1 MNPWALVTP
10 SNRGIGLQLA
20 RRILQ
25 ITSIPVVATA
35 RKDLD
40 RTREQLCQ
48 GLPDNVEG
56 RLSVLRLDVLGRHV
70 CTRN

>member
-10 SNRGIGLQLA
+10 ANRGIGLQLA

-25 ITSIPVVATA
+25 TTSIPVVATA

-40 RTREQLCQ
+40 RTKEQLCQ
-48 GLPDNVEG
+48 GLPDDVEG
-56 RLSVLRLDVLGRHV
+56 RLSVLQLDVLGRRI